1 MQMALWPNVRLDN
14 KFTTCDAYNNKSL
27 NAIDLLTLIHVKNL
41 LLVSNDLTG
50 KRWTHQ

>member
-1 MQMALWPNVRLDN
+1 MAKCEIKRID
-14 KFTTCDAYNNKSL
+14 FTTCDAYNNKSL
-27 NAIDLLTLIHVKNL
+27 NAIDLLTPIHVKNL